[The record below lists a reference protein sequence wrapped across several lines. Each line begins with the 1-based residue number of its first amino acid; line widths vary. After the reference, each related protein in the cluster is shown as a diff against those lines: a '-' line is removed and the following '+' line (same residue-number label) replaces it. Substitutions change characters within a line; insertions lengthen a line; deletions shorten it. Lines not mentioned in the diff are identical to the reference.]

1 MININ
6 ECKKVAKNLAIQ
18 SKKKLGE
25 QELNNFFVSLNKIE
39 TEYEQKYMFYS
50 TAIELQKLKSF
61 NKWLSDIIKD
71 KDILTPIIV
80 DKMVNEEDLYSL
92 SIYQNFH
99 AGTRLIPNIEDE
111 YKSEYYDN
119 GGGENTLALITGCY
133 WIEQTGSSELVE

>member
-6 ECKKVAKNLAIQ
+6 KCKNIAKSVAKQ
-18 SKKKLGE
+18 SCEKLGE
-25 QELNNFFVSLNKIE
+25 QKLNEFFIEFNKIVA
-39 TEYEQKYMFYS
+39 EYYQKYMFDS
-50 TAIELQKLKSF
+50 TAVRLQKLKLF

-71 KDILTPIIV
+71 KDVLTPIIV

-99 AGTRLIPNIEDE
+99 AGTKLIPDIDNE
-111 YKSEYYDN
+111 YRTEYYEN
-119 GGGENTLALITGCY
+119 GGGENSLALITGCH